1 MRTHRFFLGGG
12 GGGVAGPIVNFVSL
26 PLSPLDHPLGRACVD
41 IDWLGSWLR
50 DRYYAC
56 IGSKK

>member
-1 MRTHRFFLGGG
+1 MKATGQYFL
-12 GGGVAGPIVNFVSL
+12 VAVFLVSL
-26 PLSPLDHPLGRACVD
+26 PLSPRDHPSVRACVD

-56 IGSKK
+56 IGCKK